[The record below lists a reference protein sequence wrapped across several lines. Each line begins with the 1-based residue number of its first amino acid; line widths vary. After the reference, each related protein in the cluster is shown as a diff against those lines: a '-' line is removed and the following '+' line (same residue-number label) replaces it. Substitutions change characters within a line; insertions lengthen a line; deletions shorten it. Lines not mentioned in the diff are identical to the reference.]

1 MSVTDIIDSYF
12 SGEKLES
19 AWIVLAGAL
28 ALAAALALW
37 LVAREP
43 FAKGLAATLLLTAT
57 LGLIVGGTVYLRTDA
72 QVAALHEL
80 EATDPDRFSA
90 TEGARIATVVK
101 SFGHYRL
108 AYAVA
113 TLLAL
118 VCVFLVGRPVF
129 HGLAVGLLILAALG
143 YTIDFFAEERARTYQ
158 RGLADAGAIPAPA
171 ES

>member
-19 AWIVLAGAL
+19 AWIVLAGAV
-28 ALAAALALW
+28 ALGAAL
-37 LVAREP
+37 
-43 FAKGLAATLLLTAT
+43 
-57 LGLIVGGTVYLRTDA
+57 YA
-72 QVAALHEL
+72 QVTALHEL
-80 EATDPDRFSA
+80 EARDPARFSA

-101 SFGHYRL
+101 SFGQYRL

-118 VCVFLVGRPVF
+118 VFVFVIGRPVF
-129 HGLAVGLLILAALG
+129 HGLAVGMLILAALG
-143 YTIDFFAEERARTYQ
+143 YTIDFFAEERAREYQ